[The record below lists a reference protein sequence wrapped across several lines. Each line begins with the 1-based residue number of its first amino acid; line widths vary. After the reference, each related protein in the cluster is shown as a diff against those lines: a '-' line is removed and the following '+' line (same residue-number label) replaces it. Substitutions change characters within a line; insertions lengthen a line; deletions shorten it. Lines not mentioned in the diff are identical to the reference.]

1 MMRSDKKKTITDIR
15 HCRGLSSGNF
25 VKKVNAYYHAAMYA
39 FVANKHKQQEI
50 FLLTY
55 LSFLTGL
62 SFCFYRPVVVAIA
75 ISFVIIA
82 VLATFFLKKVLA
94 YFLTLKNARVYAG
107 IFFICYIIYLINLR
121 YFTIVFVYLILA
133 LVIVFKDK
141 YLEYKIG
148 LSTNLNPIDQVLKD
162 NKIIEDHFQK
172 EMRLFFILRQVNG
185 FILVF
190 TLLCFSTVFQTTTDL
205 EELRAISTFLT
216 AQSLLLVFGFLNL
229 FLLMVIRFLII
240 GYCNTKVGAVIIQK
254 GITGVT
260 ILTVGYVFEPQL
272 THLLATGPLDPLPS
286 AHIYAYQKKAWGY
299 SAKTSEDIFVAKS
312 YLSLTGS

>member
-1 MMRSDKKKTITDIR
+1 
-15 HCRGLSSGNF
+15 
-25 VKKVNAYYHAAMYA
+25 
-39 FVANKHKQQEI
+39 
-50 FLLTY
+50 
-55 LSFLTGL
+55 
-62 SFCFYRPVVVAIA
+62 
-75 ISFVIIA
+75 
-82 VLATFFLKKVLA
+82 
-94 YFLTLKNARVYAG
+94 
-107 IFFICYIIYLINLR
+107 
-121 YFTIVFVYLILA
+121 
-133 LVIVFKDK
+133 
-141 YLEYKIG
+141 
-148 LSTNLNPIDQVLKD
+148 LSTKLNPIDQILKD

-205 EELRAISTFLT
+205 EELRALSTFLT
-216 AQSLLLVFGFLNL
+216 AQSLLLVFAFLNL

-312 YLSLTGS
+312 YLSLTGEPPILKEDGFVDLRATVAARNNFLAKVPAEVGEALRNGALFGAPKPPAVEEATPPQSDDFTGLLSWIFGK